1 MHGSFRTAFIALGL
15 IGLATAGHA
24 VANGPGRYV
33 SNLKP
38 PADAQARKD
47 AFRKFGEVSC
57 TDCEGGIAF
66 DSKPKAP
73 YDQYSGNYAEW
84 PRRAGSWPV
93 GHVHRWKGKASTGT
107 ITVVKEEQVEGFKC
121 RHLEYKLVRGTASA
135 IRPSLICF
143 GLANRDSSVENWHEV
158 Y

>member
-1 MHGSFRTAFIALGL
+1 MYNRPSIATIALAMSAIAFGSD
-15 IGLATAGHA
+15 AA
-24 VANGPGRYV
+24 ANGAARYV
-33 SNLKP
+33 SSLKT
-38 PADAQARKD
+38 PAEVQAQKD

-73 YDQYSGNYAEW
+73 YDQFSGNYAEW

-107 ITVVKEEQVEGFKC
+107 ITVVAEEPVDGFKC
-121 RHLEYKLVRGTASA
+121 RRLEYKLVRGAASA
-135 IRPSLICF
+135 TRPGLICF